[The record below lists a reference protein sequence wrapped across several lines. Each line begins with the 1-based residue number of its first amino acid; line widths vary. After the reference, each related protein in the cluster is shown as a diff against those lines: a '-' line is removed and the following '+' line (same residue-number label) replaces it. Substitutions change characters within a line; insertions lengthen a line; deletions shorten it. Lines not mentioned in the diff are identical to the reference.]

1 MFFTCNECK
10 YTFVSEKTPERCPD
24 CGKIAVR
31 KKVYKKYELESTA
44 MVEMICVTISIWYLI
59 KNYLSIDIITV
70 LLLLLTGVVSILL
83 HCILYRLNWN
93 KVKQLIGMHH

>member
-31 KKVYKKYELESTA
+31 NATEEEIEEYNEYRKLFAEAEKQMDV
-44 MVEMICVTISIWYLI
+44 I
-59 KNYLSIDIITV
+59 KHNT
-70 LLLLLTGVVSILL
+70 
-83 HCILYRLNWN
+83 RNN
-93 KVKQLIGMHH
+93 K

>member
-31 KKVYKKYELESTA
+31 KATEEEIEEYKQYR
-44 MVEMICVTISIWYLI
+44 
-59 KNYLSIDIITV
+59 
-70 LLLLLTGVVSILL
+70 LLLDMEEDEDS
-83 HCILYRLNWN
+83 YER
-93 KVKQLIGMHH
+93 KVPKGN

>member
-31 KKVYKKYELESTA
+31 KATEEEIEEYKQ
-44 MVEMICVTISIWYLI
+44 
-59 KNYLSIDIITV
+59 
-70 LLLLLTGVVSILL
+70 
-83 HCILYRLNWN
+83 YRLLFDREDGGDLHER
-93 KVKQLIGMHH
+93 KVPERHA

>member
-31 KKVYKKYELESTA
+31 KATEEEIEEYKQYR
-44 MVEMICVTISIWYLI
+44 
-59 KNYLSIDIITV
+59 
-70 LLLLLTGVVSILL
+70 LLLDMEEDEDS
-83 HCILYRLNWN
+83 YER
-93 KVKQLIGMHH
+93 KVAKGN